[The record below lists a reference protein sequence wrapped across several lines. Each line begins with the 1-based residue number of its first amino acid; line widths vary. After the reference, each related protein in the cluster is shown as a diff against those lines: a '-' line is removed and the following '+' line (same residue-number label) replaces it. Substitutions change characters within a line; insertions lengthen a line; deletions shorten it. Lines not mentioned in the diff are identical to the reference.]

1 MAQSI
6 MQEHLYGD
14 LLAPTQGYHTD
25 FAMGMTYSLGF
36 DALLTAHLAF
46 GMLGDM
52 DEKAIQA
59 PYLLL
64 EAILKNSDKM
74 VIFCNKGSI
83 AVPPTIR
90 KVYSLL
96 EKNIYEVFDPNNK
109 TANFHPKMWLI
120 REVNNDNNK
129 DVLMKLI
136 VSSRNM
142 AYSDAI
148 DCIVALTGKVG
159 SNTTENPKHKRL
171 RTFIEKVV
179 SYSNISED
187 KAKQVKAL
195 ARDIERV
202 AKFDVSSPFEDYDFY
217 PYLFQENFGLGKVEE
232 YLCGT
237 ESIIISPFIDMTLI
251 GRINPNRKD
260 HRALI
265 TRKEYV
271 TPEIFNSFDSKGGVF
286 IALDDLASRGMDLHA
301 KMYLVWMGRDK
312 HYLYLGSANAT
323 NSAFERNG
331 EFLLRLKFEYG
342 NSKYYQFLKDFYE
355 KDNKDSKFVRLNEP
369 TEKSSTVIRW
379 DKAELAMKELM
390 CSDDLK
396 AKITKHRDGSFSIL
410 VTSSLKKLG
419 NTVSIAPLQKRD
431 MLMEWKGRA
440 EFKGLAADELSEF
453 YIISALSEDGTIHEA
468 IIRIITEGMPNE
480 RDTAIYKSIIKNR
493 HDFVRFLELMLS
505 DTPVQYLSNEII
517 LKEKGQGGSDS
528 DSHEFPQVYEKMLR
542 VAAVNPGQI
551 FQIEKILRKLDIET
565 VPKEFSQIFK
575 QFTNAVK

>member
-36 DALLTAHLAF
+36 DALLTAHMAF

-59 PYLLL
+59 PHLLL
-64 EAILKNSDKM
+64 EAILKSSDKM

-202 AKFDVSSPFEDYDFY
+202 AKFDVSSSFEDYDFY
-217 PYLFQENFGLGKVEE
+217 PYLFQEDFGLGKVEE

-237 ESIIISPFIDMTLI
+237 ESIIISPFIDKTLI

-355 KDNKDSKFVRLNEP
+355 KDNKNSKFVRLNEP

-396 AKITKHRDGSFSIL
+396 AKLTKHRDGSFSIL

-453 YIISALSEDGTIHEA
+453 YIISALSEEGTLHEA

-551 FQIEKILRKLDIET
+551 FQIEKILRKLDTET

>member
-1 MAQSI
+1 

-14 LLAPTQGYHTD
+14 LLAPTLGYHTD

-36 DALLTAHLAF
+36 DTLLTADLAF

-52 DEKAIQA
+52 DEKATQA
-59 PYLLL
+59 PHLLL

-74 VIFCNKGSI
+74 VIFCNKGGI

-96 EKNIYEVFDPNNK
+96 EKNIFEVFDPKNK

-120 REVNNDNNK
+120 REVNNDNSK
-129 DVLMKLI
+129 DVLLKLI

-148 DCIVALTGKVG
+148 DCVVALIGKVE
-159 SNTTENPKHKRL
+159 SNSIDNPKHKRL
-171 RTFIEKVV
+171 RTFIERVV
-179 SYSNISED
+179 SYSNITED
-187 KAKQVKAL
+187 KAKQAKAL
-195 ARDIERV
+195 ARDVERV
-202 AKFDVSSPFEDYDFY
+202 VSFDVSSPFEDYDFY
-217 PYLFQENFGLGKVEE
+217 PYLFEEDFGLGKVED

-237 ESIIISPFIDMTLI
+237 ESIIISPFIDKALLDK
-251 GRINPNRKD
+251 INPDRKD

-323 NSAFERNG
+323 KSAFEGNG

-342 NSKYYQFLKDFYE
+342 NSKYYHFLKDFYE

-369 TEKSSTVIRW
+369 IEKASTVIRW

-390 CSDDLK
+390 CSDDLA
-396 AKITKHRDGSFSIL
+396 AKITKHRDGSFSVI
-410 VTSSLKKLG
+410 VSSSLKKLE
-419 NTVSIAPLQKRD
+419 NAVSIGPLQKRD

-440 EFKGLAADELSEF
+440 VFKGLTAEELSEF
-453 YIISALSEDGTIHEA
+453 YIISAQSEEGTHHEA
-468 IIRIITEGMPNE
+468 IIRIFTEGMPNE
-480 RDTAIYKSIIKNR
+480 RDTVIYKSIIKNR
-493 HDFVRFLELMLS
+493 PDFIRFLELMLS
-505 DTPVQYLSNEII
+505 DIPVQYLSNESI
-517 LKEKGQGGSDS
+517 LKNLGQGGSAD

-551 FQIEKILRKLDIET
+551 FQIEKILRKLDTET

-575 QFTNAVK
+575 QFINAVK